1 MKFIKITINHT
12 EQEVG
17 NIISEF
23 DSVSLNFIE
32 ELYSNQKHI
41 EFDLEDG
48 RGVMYAEMEEN
59 QVSKL
64 LSIYVKYGLDF
75 SYEDITKSVLFG
87 NVPFVNEEKCEELK
101 ALIKIFIEDNLDTDT
116 VLDKISEMGIESISE
131 QDKKVL
137 VVQSA

>member
-12 EQEVG
+12 EQEIN

-23 DSVSLNFIE
+23 DSVSLDFIG
-32 ELYSNQKHI
+32 ELYLNQKHI

-48 RGVMYAEMEEN
+48 RGIMYAEMEES
-59 QVSKL
+59 QASKL
-64 LSIYVKYGLDF
+64 LSIYVKYGVDF

-87 NVPFVNEEKCEELK
+87 NVPFVNEEKCEDLK
-101 ALIKIFIEDNLDTDT
+101 ALIQIFIEENLDTDT
-116 VLDKISEMGIESISE
+116 VLDKISEMGIDSISE

>member
-1 MKFIKITINHT
+1 MKFIKITVKNT
-12 EQEVG
+12 EAEID

-23 DSVSLNFIE
+23 DSISFEFIKN
-32 ELYSNQKHI
+32 LYEMQKYI

-48 RGVMYAEMEEN
+48 RNVMYVEISE
-59 QVSKL
+59 SKASQL
-64 LSIYVKYGLDF
+64 LSIYVKYGVDF
-75 SYEDITKSVLFG
+75 SYEDITKFVLFG
-87 NVPFVNEEKCEELK
+87 NVPFVNEEKCEDLK

-116 VLDKISEMGIESISE
+116 VLDKINEMGINSISE

>member
-12 EQEVG
+12 EQEVD

-23 DSVSLNFIE
+23 DSVSLDFIG
-32 ELYSNQKHI
+32 ELYLKQKHI
-41 EFDLEDG
+41 EFNLEDG
-48 RGVMYAEMEEN
+48 RGIMYAEMEES
-59 QVSKL
+59 QVNKL
-64 LSIYVKYGLDF
+64 LSIYVKYGVDF

-87 NVPFVNEEKCEELK
+87 NVPFVNEEKCEDLK
-101 ALIKIFIEDNLDTDT
+101 ALIQIFIEENLDTNT
-116 VLDKISEMGIESISE
+116 VLDKISEMGIDSISE

>member
-1 MKFIKITINHT
+1 MKFIKIINNHT
-12 EQEVG
+12 EQEVDD
-17 NIISEF
+17 IISNF
-23 DSVSLNFIE
+23 DSVSLNFIG
-32 ELYSNQKHI
+32 ELYLNQKHI
-41 EFDLEDG
+41 EFNLEDG
-48 RGVMYAEMEEN
+48 RGVMYAELEES
-59 QVSKL
+59 QVNKL

-87 NVPFVNEEKCEELK
+87 NVPFVNEEKCEDLK
-101 ALIKIFIEDNLDTDT
+101 AIIKIFIEDNLDTDT